1 MTWFCLVK
9 VYTNYINMIDV
20 VNLYSNEYDLY
31 IYLSKTKIVIFR
43 NRGNCKPEEKWF
55 LNGNH
60 IELCNEFMYLGIL
73 LYFNGNFLQTQK
85 RLSDQGTR
93 AVFSLLNKKQ
103 DDCYN
108 HETLLSL
115 FA

>member
-85 RLSDQGTR
+85 KIVRSR
-93 AVFSLLNKKQ
+93 NKG
-103 DDCYN
+103 
-108 HETLLSL
+108 S
-115 FA
+115 F